1 MKTLNASKMKV
12 IQRAYNKTIG
22 ATILTSII
30 YIKEFGA
37 LVSDNMEHTK
47 YSVFASNKEI
57 NKFVH

>member
-1 MKTLNASKMKV
+1 MKV

-37 LVSDNMEHTK
+37 LGSKEHTK
-47 YSVFASNKEI
+47 GSVFASDKEI
-57 NKFVH
+57 NKFAH